1 MPERSAA
8 LLQISRCSVVKI
20 AMNIQ
25 TEFNDIHCHMG
36 GCCSM
41 SYVAAEMQLIFGT
54 FRISPGMAL
63 KQMIQ
68 KQMAVGAQVLF

>member
-1 MPERSAA
+1 
-8 LLQISRCSVVKI
+8 
-20 AMNIQ
+20 
-25 TEFNDIHCHMG
+25 MG